1 MAGIIASAVGL
12 CYCQNGSLVRWIRL
26 AVHVSNQFG
35 LIPTKARMLERRF
48 KAGDA
53 PLHGAKA
60 PSIELADKAS
70 EDNATE
76 VLRQDFRRE
85 LVGIVDGEGLAIG
98 QPADDGDIAGIG
110 KDLQEDPGKFL
121 ARLLPEILLKGLA
134 AREDG
139 LGFCFG
145 DDGTE
150 SDSSLSLT
158 ENSSADIIECEEIT
172 IPSGLRLVDSLSCW

>member
-1 MAGIIASAVGL
+1 MGDINAWRNSRLADMAGIIASAVGL

-110 KDLQEDPGKFL
+110 KDLQEDLREVLGSFVARDFVEGFGSSRRWL
-121 ARLLPEILLKGLA
+121 RLL
-134 AREDG
+134 
-139 LGFCFG
+139 
-145 DDGTE
+145 
-150 SDSSLSLT
+150 
-158 ENSSADIIECEEIT
+158 
-172 IPSGLRLVDSLSCW
+172 LRR